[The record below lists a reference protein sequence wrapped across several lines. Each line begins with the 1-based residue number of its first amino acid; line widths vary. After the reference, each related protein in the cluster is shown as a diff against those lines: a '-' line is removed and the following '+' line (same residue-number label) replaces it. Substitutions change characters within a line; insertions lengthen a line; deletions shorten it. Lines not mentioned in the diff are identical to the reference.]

1 MTETQQPERDPDFDK
16 QTSSAVP
23 STATLFRGSSVPF
36 VFLRLC
42 LYLALVE
49 GISYGLHLFMAFLL
63 PVGEH
68 SLLHNRLFRE
78 ESIELLSAFS
88 GAFLMCR
95 IERRPLGE
103 YGLPWRAAFGKNFWQ
118 GALFG
123 LVEISAVLGVIAAL
137 GGYRFGELALHGSE
151 LWRWAMFWGA
161 FFLVVGFYEEFAF
174 RGYVQFTLGQG
185 VGFWPAAVTLSLIFG
200 VMHSTNQGESWMG
213 IAGVVLTGV
222 FWCLTLRR
230 TGSLWFAVGMH
241 ASFDFA
247 ETFLYSVP
255 DSGEVFP
262 GHLSNATIRGPGWL
276 TGGTAGPEASVLD
289 FLVLLIFFY
298 LFHRLFHPKTSAST
312 QATPNS

>member
-1 MTETQQPERDPDFDK
+1 MTEAQQPEREPDLDI
-16 QTSSAVP
+16 QTSLEVP

-49 GISYGLHLFMAFLL
+49 GISYGLHLLAAILM
-63 PVGEH
+63 PVGEN
-68 SLLHNRLFRE
+68 SLLHNRLLRE
-78 ESIELLSAFS
+78 ESIELVSVFS
-88 GAFLMCR
+88 TAILMCR
-95 IERRPLGE
+95 IEHRSFGE
-103 YGLPWRAAFGKNFWQ
+103 YGLPLRGVFGKNFWQ
-118 GALFG
+118 GTLFG
-123 LVEISAVLGVIAAL
+123 LVEISTVLGVIAAL
-137 GGYRFGELALHGSE
+137 GGYRFGDLAVHGGE
-151 LWRWAMFWGA
+151 VWRWAIFWGA
-161 FFLVVGFYEEFAF
+161 FFLIVGFYEEFAF

-185 VGFWPAAVTLSLIFG
+185 VGFWPAAVALSLIFG
-200 VMHSTNQGESWMG
+200 VMHATNQGESWMG
-213 IAGVVLTGV
+213 IAGVVLTGL

-262 GHLSNATIRGPGWL
+262 GHLSNATIHGPGWL

-298 LFHRLFHPKTSAST
+298 LFHRLFPTKTSA
-312 QATPNS
+312 ATTGNT

>member
-1 MTETQQPERDPDFDK
+1 MSETPQLGLEPEFGK
-16 QTSSAVP
+16 QADSEIP

-36 VFLRLC
+36 VFLRIC

-49 GISYGLHLFMAFLL
+49 GFNYGAHLVLGVVL
-63 PVGEH
+63 QIGRP
-68 SLLHNRLFRE
+68 SLFHILVLQE
-78 ESIELLSAFS
+78 ESIALVSAFAA
-88 GAFLMCR
+88 AFVMCA
-95 IERRPLGE
+95 IERRPFAE
-103 YGLPWRAAFGKNFWQ
+103 YGLPWRAALGKNFWL
-118 GALFG
+118 GTLFG
-123 LVEISAVLGVIAAL
+123 LAEISAVLGMIAAL
-137 GGYRFGELALHGSE
+137 GGYRFGDLALHGSE
-151 LWRWAMFWGA
+151 LWRWAVFWGT
-161 FFLVVGFYEEFAF
+161 FFLIVGFYEEFAF

-185 VGFWPAAVTLSLIFG
+185 VGFWPAAVALSLVFG
-200 VMHSTNQGESWMG
+200 VMHSNNKGESWMG
-213 IAGVVLTGV
+213 IIGVVLTGA

-262 GHLSNATIRGPGWL
+262 GHLSNAAIRGPGWL

-298 LFHRLFHPKTSAST
+298 LFHRLFPAKLPPV
-312 QATPNS
+312 QPATDNL

>member
-1 MTETQQPERDPDFDK
+1 MVESQHPELEPDFGK
-16 QTSSAVP
+16 QTSLEVP

-42 LYLALVE
+42 LYLALAE
-49 GISYGLHLFMAFLL
+49 GISYGLHLLVASLV

-68 SLLHNRLFRE
+68 SLLHNRLLRE
-78 ESIELLSAFS
+78 EGIELLSALS
-88 GAFLMCR
+88 AALGMCR
-95 IERRPLGE
+95 IERRRFGA
-103 YGLPWRAAFGKNFWQ
+103 YGLPGHGAFGKNFWQ

-123 LVEISAVLGVIAAL
+123 LVEISTVLGVIAAL
-137 GGYRFGELALHGSE
+137 GGYRFGKLAMQGSE
-151 LWRWAMFWGA
+151 LWHWALFWGA

-185 VGFWPAAVTLSLIFG
+185 VGFWPAAVALSLIFG

-213 IAGVVLTGV
+213 IAGVVLTGM

-255 DSGEVFP
+255 DSGEIFP
-262 GHLSNATIRGPGWL
+262 GHLSNATIHGPAWL

-298 LFHRLFHPKTSAST
+298 LFHRLFPAKTSAST
-312 QATPNS
+312 PGSN

>member
-1 MTETQQPERDPDFDK
+1 MVDSQQPELEPDFGE
-16 QTSSAVP
+16 QTSIEVP

-49 GISYGLHLFMAFLL
+49 GISYGLHLLAAILL
-63 PVGEH
+63 PVGEQ
-68 SLLHNRLFRE
+68 SLLHSRLLRE
-78 ESIELLSAFS
+78 ESIELIGVLSTA
-88 GAFLMCR
+88 LVMCR
-95 IERRPLGE
+95 IERRPFGE
-103 YGLPWRAAFGKNFWQ
+103 YGLPWRGAFGKNFWQ

-123 LVEISAVLGVIAAL
+123 LVEISMVLGVIGAL
-137 GGYRFGELALHGSE
+137 GRYRFGDLAGHGSE
-151 LWRWAMFWGA
+151 LWRWAIFWGA
-161 FFLVVGFYEEFAF
+161 FFLIVGFYEEFAF

-185 VGFWPAAVTLSLIFG
+185 VGFWPAAVALSLIFG
-200 VMHSTNQGESWMG
+200 VMHATNQGESWMG
-213 IAGVVLTGV
+213 IAGVILTGM

-262 GHLSNATIRGPGWL
+262 GHLSNATIHGPGWL

-298 LFHRLFHPKTSAST
+298 LFHRLFPAKLPPA
-312 QATPNS
+312 QPATDNL

>member
-1 MTETQQPERDPDFDK
+1 MIDSQQPELQPDFAK
-16 QTSSAVP
+16 QTSLEVP

-49 GISYGLHLFMAFLL
+49 GISYGLHVLATILL

-68 SLLHNRLFRE
+68 SLLHSRLLRE
-78 ESIELLSAFS
+78 ESIELISVLSTAIVMS
-88 GAFLMCR
+88 R
-95 IERRPLGE
+95 IERRPFGE
-103 YGLPWRAAFGKNFWQ
+103 YGLPWRGTFGRNFWQ

-123 LVEISAVLGVIAAL
+123 LLEISAVLGIIAAL
-137 GGYRFGELALHGSE
+137 GGYRFGDLALHGSE
-151 LWRWAMFWGA
+151 LWRWAIFWGA
-161 FFLVVGFYEEFAF
+161 FFLIVGFYEEFAF

-185 VGFWPAAVTLSLIFG
+185 VGFWPAGVALSVIFG
-200 VMHSTNQGESWMG
+200 VMHATNQGESWMG
-213 IAGVVLTGV
+213 IAGVVLTGM

-262 GHLSNATIRGPGWL
+262 GHLSNATIHGPAWL
-276 TGGTAGPEASVLD
+276 TGGAAGPEASVLD
-289 FLVLLIFFY
+289 FLVLIIFFY
-298 LFHRLFHPKTSAST
+298 LFHLLFPAKTSGKTAGDS
-312 QATPNS
+312 